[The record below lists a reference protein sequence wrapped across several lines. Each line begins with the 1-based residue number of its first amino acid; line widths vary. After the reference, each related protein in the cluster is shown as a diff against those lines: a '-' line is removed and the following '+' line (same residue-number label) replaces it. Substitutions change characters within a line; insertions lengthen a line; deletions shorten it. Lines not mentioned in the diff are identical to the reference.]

1 MEKETGFSHTESLA
15 LIESMI
21 NKATNRF
28 NEDGFLYLLWGWVV
42 LFCSVA
48 EFILLRIQYEK
59 HYLVWIV
66 TWIAVIYQ
74 IFFLR
79 KKRRKLTVRTYTDDI
94 IKYVWITFLVMMGL
108 MAWLINNI
116 QVQDVYKM
124 IDPLFLA
131 IYGVPTFLSGII
143 LRFKPL
149 VLGGISCWLL
159 SVLSVIIPVEY
170 HLLLVSAAMIVAW
183 IVPGYLLR
191 AKHKKSNPHNERQKN
206 N

>member
-66 TWIAVIYQ
+66 TWLAVIYQ

-79 KKRRKLTVRTYTDDI
+79 KKRRKLKVRTYTDDI

-108 MAWLINNI
+108 MAWLINSI

-149 VLGGISCWLL
+149 VWGGISCWLL

-191 AKHKKSNPHNERQKN
+191 LKHKKLNPKIPS
-206 N
+206 

>member
-1 MEKETGFSHTESLA
+1 
-15 LIESMI
+15 
-21 NKATNRF
+21 
-28 NEDGFLYLLWGWVV
+28 
-42 LFCSVA
+42 
-48 EFILLRIQYEK
+48 
-59 HYLVWIV
+59 
-66 TWIAVIYQ
+66 
-74 IFFLR
+74 
-79 KKRRKLTVRTYTDDI
+79 
-94 IKYVWITFLVMMGL
+94 
-108 MAWLINNI
+108 
-116 QVQDVYKM
+116 M

-149 VLGGISCWLL
+149 VWGGVSCWLL

-191 AKHKKSNPHNERQKN
+191 AKHKKSNPSNERQKN

>member
-79 KKRRKLTVRTYTDDI
+79 KKRRKLIVRTYTDDI

-108 MAWLINNI
+108 LAWLINSI
-116 QVQDVYKM
+116 QVQDAYKM

-149 VLGGISCWLL
+149 VWGGVSCWLL

-191 AKHKKSNPHNERQKN
+191 AKHKKSNPSNERQKN